1 MELLLQTTRD
11 VPGRLHNGTISKNR
25 WIKFTVYACGLS
37 YFLGPLLTKT
47 EEKSESQMSELQLRH
62 IRNGVTSCFE
72 PQCGNSQGKKMDDRL
87 DFVAVQEDLHV
98 AESGLTGAE
107 ARSSGVGS
115 FSHPDG
121 A

>member
-1 MELLLQTTRD
+1 
-11 VPGRLHNGTISKNR
+11 
-25 WIKFTVYACGLS
+25 
-37 YFLGPLLTKT
+37 
-47 EEKSESQMSELQLRH
+47 
-62 IRNGVTSCFE
+62 
-72 PQCGNSQGKKMDDRL
+72 MDDRL